1 MNIALG
7 LSLSSNNS
15 SSKPR
20 NAIIPSAGLSLW
32 LKADAGVS
40 RASYNY
46 VSQIIISGTSTPNLN
61 GTYTAIGVPEFD
73 TGEEIPVTYGFS
85 GPTGKELYWDMGTAL
100 FTIYSEDYYGSF
112 SSSNGQTWTPNTIIP
127 QFVITGFTGTY
138 SGANGT
144 YDYEE
149 EGYYIRNGGGFY
161 VQDNTLYDS
170 NSDVPIATNS
180 NNYQGAWTPT
190 QYFSTITLSNAGT
203 TSVNGVYTRT
213 DSSLDMF
220 GMGFSASGGRSI
232 LYDDNDGFWYTS
244 PSDDYRNFGDPSGTW
259 TIENGASPA
268 PTAVY
273 ANSNRNV
280 GSPTST
286 ATTAPTG
293 SISGSVTTA
302 TAVTNSVIG
311 WADQS
316 GNGRNVVS
324 DGENSGYSLSAINSK
339 PAIEFFS
346 SALAGSIGF
355 NFATNNTLFI
365 VFKARSAT
373 AGALWGQG
381 NGEFISAITG
391 GYTQISNSNVSAIV
405 SSNTA
410 SSINTPYLFS
420 SRNSSTNFEIRL
432 NGTLTG
438 TATYNSF
445 DGSSTNQY
453 IGADYNDGDYSYFY
467 NGYISEII
475 IYNRAITTT
484 ERQQVEAYL
493 MGKYAITAV

>member
-1 MNIALG
+1 MKLGLG
-7 LSLSSNNS
+7 LSLANRGGAGGISS
-15 SSKPR
+15 P
-20 NAIIPSAGLSLW
+20 IPSSGLSLW

-73 TGEEIPVTYGFS
+73 TGENRPVTYGFY
-85 GPTGKELYWDMGTAL
+85 GPTGKELYWNVNTGL
-100 FTIYSEDYYGSF
+100 FTVYSEDYYGSF
-112 SSSNGQTWTPNTIIP
+112 SSSNGQTWTPNTIISE
-127 QFVITGFTGTY
+127 FVITGFTGIY

-144 YDYEE
+144 YNYLE
-149 EGYYIRNGGGFY
+149 EGYYERNEGGFF
-161 VQDNTLYDS
+161 VQGNTLYDS
-170 NSDVPIATNS
+170 NYEIPIATNN
-180 NNYQGAWTPT
+180 NNYLGAWTPE
-190 QYFSTITLSNAGT
+190 QYFSTITLSSAGT

-213 DSSLDMF
+213 DSALDLF
-220 GMGFSASGGRSI
+220 GIGFSASGGRSI

-273 ANSNRNV
+273 SNSNRNV

-286 ATTAPTG
+286 ATIVPTG

-302 TAVTNSVIG
+302 TALSNSVIG

-324 DGENSGYSLSAINSK
+324 DGENPGYNLSAINSK

-346 SALAGSIGF
+346 SALIGSIGF
-355 NFATNNTLFI
+355 NFASNNTLFI
-365 VFKARSAT
+365 VFKARSVT

-381 NGEFISAITG
+381 NGEFISAVTN

-405 SSNTA
+405 SSNVA

-420 SRNSSTNFEIRL
+420 SRNSSSNFQLYL
-432 NGTLTG
+432 NGNSTG

-445 DGSSTNQY
+445 SGASTNQY
-453 IGADYNDGDYSYFY
+453 IGADYNNGSYEYFY

-475 IYNRAITTT
+475 VYNRAITTT

-493 MGKYAITAV
+493 MGKYAI